1 MLQHYSDYNL
11 FTSSPEEKLYIRKQ
25 IKTGLLQGRTIAI
38 KDNIAVKG
46 WQLSCAS
53 GILANYLS
61 PYHATVVQRILDGDG
76 TIIGK
81 TNLDEF
87 AMGSSNEHTIFGS
100 VKNPV
105 DSTKVPGGSSGG
117 SATAVALGV
126 CDMALGSDTGGSVRQ
141 PAAFCG
147 VYGLKPT
154 YGRVSR
160 YGLVAFA
167 SSFDQIGILSNST
180 QDAALLLQVIAGH
193 DPSDATSSDR
203 QVPEYFKKLSEP
215 EQHKVGIPWEQI
227 TDGADV
233 EIIDRLK
240 SLITFLKSSGFD
252 VKNINLPHLR
262 YSIATYYIL
271 TMAEASSNLARYD
284 GVRYGLSDRKNVL
297 ENMYRD
303 TRSAGFGEE
312 VKRRIMLGTYILSS
326 GYYDAYY
333 KKAQKVRRL
342 IRDDFVNVFKN
353 VDVIILPT
361 TPTPAFDLG
370 ENLNDPIKMY
380 LSDIFTTPI
389 NLAGIPALS
398 VPAGTHSSGLPIGL
412 QLVGDFFNEETILR
426 LSHYIECNYTK

>member
-11 FTSSPEEKLYIRKQ
+11 FTSSPEEKLYIRRQ
-25 IKTGLLQGRTIAI
+25 IKTGLLQGKTIAI

-203 QVPEYFKKLSEP
+203 QVPDYLKKLSESKQP
-215 EQHKVGIPWEQI
+215 KVGIPWEQI

-240 SLITFLKSSGFD
+240 SLITFLKSSGCD

-426 LSHYIECNYTK
+426 LSYYIECNYTK

>member
-203 QVPEYFKKLSEP
+203 QVPDYLKKLSESKQP
-215 EQHKVGIPWEQI
+215 KVGIPWEQI
-227 TDGADV
+227 TEGADV

-240 SLITFLKSSGFD
+240 SLITFLKSSGCD

-342 IRDDFVNVFKN
+342 ILYDFVNVFKN

-426 LSHYIECNYTK
+426 LSYYIECNYTK

>member
-11 FTSSPEEKLYIRKQ
+11 FTSFPEEKLYSRKQ
-25 IKTGLLQGRTIAI
+25 IKTGLLHGKTIAI
-38 KDNIAVKG
+38 KDNIAVKE

-53 GILANYLS
+53 SVLANYLS
-61 PYHATVVQRILDGDG
+61 PYHATVVQRILDSDG

-203 QVPEYFKKLSEP
+203 QVPDYLKKLSEP
-215 EQHKVGIPWEQI
+215 EQPKVGIPWEQI

-240 SLITFLKSSGFD
+240 SLITFLKSSECD
-252 VKNINLPHLR
+252 VNNINLPYLR

-312 VKRRIMLGTYILSS
+312 VKRRIMLGTYVLSS

-380 LSDIFTTPI
+380 LSDIFTTPM
-389 NLAGIPALS
+389 NLAGIPAIS
-398 VPAGTHSSGLPIGL
+398 VPAGTHSSGLPIGF
-412 QLVGDFFNEETILR
+412 QLASNFFNEETILR
-426 LSHYIECNYTK
+426 LSHYIECNYTE

>member
-11 FTSSPEEKLYIRKQ
+11 FTSSPEEKLYIRRQ
-25 IKTGLLQGRTIAI
+25 IKTGLLQGKTIAI

-53 GILANYLS
+53 GVLANYLS

-167 SSFDQIGILSNST
+167 SSFDHI
-180 QDAALLLQVIAGH
+180 
-193 DPSDATSSDR
+193 
-203 QVPEYFKKLSEP
+203 
-215 EQHKVGIPWEQI
+215 
-227 TDGADV
+227 
-233 EIIDRLK
+233 
-240 SLITFLKSSGFD
+240 
-252 VKNINLPHLR
+252 
-262 YSIATYYIL
+262 
-271 TMAEASSNLARYD
+271 
-284 GVRYGLSDRKNVL
+284 
-297 ENMYRD
+297 
-303 TRSAGFGEE
+303 
-312 VKRRIMLGTYILSS
+312 RI
-326 GYYDAYY
+326 
-333 KKAQKVRRL
+333 
-342 IRDDFVNVFKN
+342 
-353 VDVIILPT
+353 
-361 TPTPAFDLG
+361 
-370 ENLNDPIKMY
+370 
-380 LSDIFTTPI
+380 
-389 NLAGIPALS
+389 
-398 VPAGTHSSGLPIGL
+398 
-412 QLVGDFFNEETILR
+412 
-426 LSHYIECNYTK
+426 